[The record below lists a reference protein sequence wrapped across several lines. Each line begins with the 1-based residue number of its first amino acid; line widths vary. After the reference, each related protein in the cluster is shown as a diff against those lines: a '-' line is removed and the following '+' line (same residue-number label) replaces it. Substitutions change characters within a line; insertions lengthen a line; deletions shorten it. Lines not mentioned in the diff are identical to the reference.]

1 MEVHDYLRI
10 LQARWKIIAV
20 TTVVV
25 LLGALGASLLATPQY
40 QASTRLFVSTS
51 SGASVSEIYQGN
63 RFSQERVASYTK
75 LLTGTTVAGRTLDAL
90 GITDLTPAGLAAKV
104 KASSAP
110 DTVLIDTTL
119 TDTSPERARDLAN
132 ALSDEFVMMARELET
147 PENGGAPA
155 ARVVVEQYATTPAA
169 AVSPNTKRNL
179 VLGLLVG
186 LLLGIGAAVLRDRL
200 DNTVK
205 DRKTAEDIAGA
216 GLVGTIPLDKERQNE
231 AAIVFR
237 DANSGSA
244 EAYRE
249 LRTNLQFLDVDNPPR
264 VLVVTSALPA
274 EGKTTTAINTALV
287 LAEAGHS
294 VVLVEGDLRRPR
306 VSKYL
311 GVLGDAGFSTV
322 LSGRA
327 GLDDVLQPTRFE
339 NLTVLAAGTLPP
351 NPSELLGSATAKHVI
366 AELRARFD
374 YVIIDASPLLPVT
387 DAVVLSA
394 AADGALVIARHGKT
408 TREQMVRAVGNLDSA
423 GVRVLGTIIT
433 MTPSKGPGAYEY
445 RYFYESD
452 DSGKA
457 TTPATVVAA
466 PRVESE
472 AAPVPNPVP
481 AYTVAP
487 SYPEVV
493 LPRAGERP
501 VVQARMRP
509 LNGSSVA
516 DPGQQGQ

>member
-10 LQARWKIIAV
+10 LQARWKIVAV
-20 TTVVV
+20 TSAVV
-25 LLGALGASLLATPQY
+25 LFGALVASLLATPQY

-51 SGASVSEIYQGN
+51 SGASVSELYQGN

-75 LLTGTTVAGRTLDAL
+75 LLTGTTLAQRTLDSL
-90 GITDLTPAGLAAKV
+90 GITDPTPAELAGKV

-110 DTVLIDTTL
+110 DTVLIDVTV
-119 TDTSPERARDLAN
+119 TDPSPERARDLAN
-132 ALSDEFVMMARELET
+132 ALSDEFVDMARELET
-147 PENGGAPA
+147 PENGGSPA
-155 ARVVVEQYATTPAA
+155 ARVVVEQHAATPSS
-169 AVSPNTKRNL
+169 AVSPNTKRN
-179 VLGLLVG
+179 VALGLLVG
-186 LLLGIGAAVLRDRL
+186 VLLGIGAAVLRDRL

-216 GLVGTIPLDKERQNE
+216 GLVGTIPLDKERQE
-231 AAIVFR
+231 TAAIVFR

-249 LRTNLQFLDVDNPPR
+249 MRTNLQFLDVDNPPR
-264 VLVVTSALPA
+264 VLVVTSALPS
-274 EGKTTTAINTALV
+274 EGKSTTAINTALV

-311 GVLGDAGFSTV
+311 GVIGDAGFSTV
-322 LSGRA
+322 LAGRA

-339 NLTVLAAGTLPP
+339 NLTVLAAGALPP
-351 NPSELLGSATAKHVI
+351 NPSELLGSATAKQIV
-366 AELRARFD
+366 EDLRTRFD

-394 AADGALVIARHGKT
+394 AADGALMIVRHGKT
-408 TREQMVRAVGNLDSA
+408 TREQMVRAVGNLANA

-433 MTPSKGPGAYEY
+433 MAPSNRPGAYEY
-445 RYFYESD
+445 RYYYESD
-452 DSGKA
+452 DSAKKPA
-457 TTPATVVAA
+457 PADAETPH
-466 PRVESE
+466 PES
-472 AAPVPNPVP
+472 APVPARNGAHSRAVP
-481 AYTVAP
+481 AYSVVP

-493 LPRAGERP
+493 LPRPGERP
-501 VVQARMRP
+501 RVQARLRP
-509 LNGSSVA
+509 PGGSSDVES
-516 DPGQQGQ
+516 